1 MYLSPTR
8 IKNQQRNKYQKFL
21 SFYKFVLNLKQS
33 WLNLNGGAHCLLI
46 CLTFSFRQTALSS
59 SVLTTPMRNCTGSS
73 TITYLPLNNKRWGI
87 LLSSILTLVKEKRD
101 SGILR
106 CPVLVQNVWICLIL
120 GANMWPVQFYCS
132 RGFRND

>member
-8 IKNQQRNKYQKFL
+8 INNQQRNKDQKFYL
-21 SFYKFVLNLKQS
+21 FINLFEIWNS
-33 WLNLNGGAHCLLI
+33 WLNLIGGAHCLLI

-59 SVLTTPMRNCTGSS
+59 SVLTTPMKNCTGSS

-87 LLSSILTLVKEKRD
+87 LLSSILTLVKEKKD

-120 GANMWPVQFYCS
+120 GAYMWPVQFYCS